1 MTDIRNAKKRK
12 LGASD
17 LEVAPVGLGCMSF
30 SGVYG
35 AADDDESLKFVQQ
48 AIDEGIDFLDSSD
61 MYGWGHNEELL
72 GRALAGGYRDKIVL
86 ASKFGQTQVE
96 GGGMSVDGRPE
107 YVIEACEKSLKRL
120 NTDVIDLYYQHRVDQ
135 EVPIEDTVGAMAKLM
150 EQGKVKAL
158 GICEA
163 KPETIRRA
171 HATHP
176 LAAVQSEYS
185 VLYREEAEQIRA
197 ATRELGITFVAYSP
211 LGRGMLTDNFIN
223 AETVS
228 EDDPHY
234 RHPRFN
240 KDNFQQ
246 NRELGLRIAEFAAN
260 KNCTPAQLV
269 LAWLLAQGDD
279 VVAIPGTKKASRL
292 AENVGAVE
300 VDLSTDEVAAISA
313 AVPVGAAA
321 GTRYPAPQMQKVFVD
336 SA

>member
-1 MTDIRNAKKRK
+1 MTDIRSAKKRG
-12 LGASD
+12 LGSSG
-17 LEVAPVGLGCMSF
+17 LMVAPVGLGCMSF

-35 AADDDESLKFVQQ
+35 AADDDDTVKFVHH
-48 AIDEGIDFLDSSD
+48 AIDTGIDFLDSSD
-61 MYGWGHNEELL
+61 MYGWGHNEEVLA
-72 GRALAGGYRDKIVL
+72 RALQDGYRDKVVL
-86 ASKFGQTQVE
+86 ATKFGQTQVE
-96 GGGMSVDGRPE
+96 GGGMGVDGRPE
-107 YVIEACEKSLKRL
+107 YVIEACEKSLQRL
-120 NTDVIDLYYQHRVDQ
+120 GTDVIDLYYQHRVDQ
-135 EVPIEDTVGAMAKLM
+135 EVPIEDTVGAMAKLV
-150 EQGKVKAL
+150 EQGKVKAI

-197 ATRELGITFVAYSP
+197 ATTELGISFVAYSP

-223 AETVS
+223 AEMVP

-269 LAWLLAQGDD
+269 LAWLLGQGDD
-279 VVAIPGTKKASRL
+279 VVAIPGTKRESRL
-292 AENVGAVE
+292 DENIGSVG
-300 VDLSTDEVAAISA
+300 VDLSADELAAISD
-313 AVPVGAAA
+313 AVPIGAAA